1 MLAIVFNAHPG
12 PTREQALGGYNTFG
26 IDGGCGF
33 RDRYAADYTGCFCIR
48 GIRHVTGHSAWGV
61 IHGCLLPGS
70 EMNAIFFRP
79 AWRAWAMAVI
89 TNS

>member
-1 MLAIVFNAHPG
+1 MLAIVFNAYPG

-26 IDGGCGF
+26 LDGGCGS
-33 RDRYAADYTGCFCIR
+33 RGCYVADCTGCFCIR
-48 GIRHVTGHSAWGV
+48 GIRHATGHRALCGV
-61 IHGCLLPGS
+61 HGCLFPGS
-70 EMNAIFFRP
+70 EMKAIFFSP